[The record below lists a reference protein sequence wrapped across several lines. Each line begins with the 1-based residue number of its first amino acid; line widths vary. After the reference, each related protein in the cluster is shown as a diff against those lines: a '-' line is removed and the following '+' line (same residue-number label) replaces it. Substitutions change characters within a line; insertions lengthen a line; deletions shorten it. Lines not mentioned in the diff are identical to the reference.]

1 MVLSS
6 NSSID
11 TENARFFSRYS
22 GTFFAPS
29 TIPVRGAAAH
39 GSAIPVALELVVNV
53 PADDALL
60 RVEAELVGHRQKE
73 SADSVA
79 DGGRDAR

>member
-11 TENARFFSRYS
+11 TENARFFSRDS
-22 GTFFAPS
+22 GAFFAPS
-29 TIPVRGAAAH
+29 TIPVRGATAH

-53 PADDALL
+53 SADDALL
-60 RVEAELVGHRQKE
+60 RGEAELVGHRQKE
-73 SADSVA
+73 SADSVTN
-79 DGGRDAR
+79 GGRDAR